1 MASAPNTPTSY
12 YLDTRDEKTHCK
24 KDKAEMEK
32 KCAPDD
38 RNKARGK
45 DRPKARQTH
54 KHGDKD
60 ASWVLD
66 HCGPLML
73 QPGRKNFE
81 EWYDE
86 FADID
91 SALKKIAGTLKDNVI
106 AKLEQEAL
114 EYTGKQIAKLAV
126 RRGLTGWIPVVGWV
140 LTAVDVGVTA
150 YDAATKIST
159 IRDTVTDLKGTVERL
174 KEASGK
180 ISGTLNEHKDKLAN
194 WKDLNKKQQSKLANE
209 VMADIQAAYAA
220 ADPCLRARK
229 CMLVPFNKDGAA
241 KWAGKGCCPGQTGHH
256 LLPDAMF
263 RDAAKGDAAKKAWA
277 ADPANRDAKGKLKSM
292 PRDKLPKRECWDNY
306 SEGKSPTICAEGNNQ
321 YTGSHGVLHGLTTI
335 NLKTKGALGKP
346 DMSYTEAR
354 DLMLDEVHKAYGCTK
369 ECLKEQLDAYY
380 CGEAASK
387 KPGCPDC
394 KDAKVRPHDG
404 TGEQRNNDEDEDI
417 DI

>member
-12 YLDTRDEKTHCK
+12 YLDTADAKKDCK
-24 KDKAEMEK
+24 KDKEEMEK

-38 RNKARGK
+38 KNKARGK
-45 DRPKARQTH
+45 GRPKARQTH
-54 KHGDKD
+54 KNGDKD

-66 HCGPLML
+66 HCGPLMV
-73 QPGRKNFE
+73 QPGAGNFK
-81 EWYDE
+81 EWEKE

-140 LTAVDVGVTA
+140 LTAVDVGMTA

-174 KEASGK
+174 KEASSK
-180 ISGTLNEHKDKLAN
+180 ISGTLNEHKDKLKN
-194 WKDLNKKQQSKLANE
+194 WDSLKPDEKTKVANE
-209 VMADIQAAYAA
+209 VMADIQSAYAS

-229 CMLVPFNKDGAA
+229 CMLVPFSKKGPE

-263 RDAAKGDAAKKAWA
+263 RDAAGTEKARAEYKAKNGSMKGWK
-277 ADPANRDAKGKLKSM
+277 RSM
-292 PRDKLPKRECWDNY
+292 EPTQLCWDNY
-306 SEGKSPTICAEGNNQ
+306 TEGGSPTICAEGNNQ
-321 YTGSHGVLHGLTTI
+321 HIGSHGVLHGLTKSK
-335 NLKTKGALGKP
+335 LRLKGALGKSAMP
-346 DMSYTEAR
+346 YTDAR
-354 DLMLDEVHKAYGCTK
+354 DLMLDEVGKTYGCTK

-380 CGEAASK
+380 CGKAASK

-404 TGEQRNNDEDEDI
+404 TGGQDEDI
-417 DI
+417 AEDET

>member
-12 YLDTRDEKTHCK
+12 YLDTEAAKKDCK
-24 KDKAEMEK
+24 KDKEEMEK
-32 KCAPDD
+32 KCAPDGK
-38 RNKARGK
+38 NKARGK
-45 DRPKARQTH
+45 GRPKARQTH
-54 KHGDKD
+54 KDGDKD

-66 HCGPLML
+66 HCGPLMV

-81 EWYDE
+81 EWRGE

-91 SALKKIAGTLKDNVI
+91 SSLKKLAGALKDNVI

-140 LTAVDVGVTA
+140 LTAVDVGMTA

-174 KEASGK
+174 KEAASK
-180 ISGTLNEHKDKLAN
+180 ISGTLNEHKDKLAG
-194 WKDLNKKQQSKLANE
+194 WKDLSEKEQSKLANE

-306 SEGKSPTICAEGNNQ
+306 SESGSPTICVEGNNQ
-321 YTGSHGVLHGLTTI
+321 HMGSHGVMHGLTKSK
-335 NLKTKGALGKP
+335 LRLKGALGKS
-346 DMSYTEAR
+346 DMPYTDAR
-354 DLMLDEVHKAYGCTK
+354 DLVLDEVHKAYGCTK
-369 ECLKEQLDAYY
+369 ECLKEQLDSYY

-404 TGEQRNNDEDEDI
+404 TGDQGGAEEGSEET
-417 DI
+417 